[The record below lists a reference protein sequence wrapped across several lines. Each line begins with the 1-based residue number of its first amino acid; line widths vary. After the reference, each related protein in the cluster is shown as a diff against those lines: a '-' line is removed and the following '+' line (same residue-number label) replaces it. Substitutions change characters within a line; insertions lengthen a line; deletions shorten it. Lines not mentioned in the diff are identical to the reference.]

1 MSPFTT
7 AEYLLGMASLDDDG
21 IPYERPEAMLRSDDT
36 SSEEDMPSSRRGG
49 ARLDANGASKAGA
62 KTTAQRVNSGKYVVP
77 GQTTLGFGREQ
88 KSFLKPA
95 AAKQNVA
102 KTVATSSGS
111 GAVAKASA
119 AKTLPET
126 GQGNG
131 AAARAS
137 SANTMASTNEGSR
150 GTSSSSSSKG
160 YLDLDALL
168 DGLGESSKCY
178 LRPNGRGEDAHDE
191 KLLKGRG

>member
-1 MSPFTT
+1 
-7 AEYLLGMASLDDDG
+7 MASLDDDG
-21 IPYERPEAMLRSDDT
+21 IPYERPEAMLRSDDS

-49 ARLDANGASKAGA
+49 ARLD
-62 KTTAQRVNSGKYVVP
+62 VNSGKYVVP

-119 AKTLPET
+119 AKARTDKEFIETPSDITGRLPSIGVAADKLSDL
-126 GQGNG
+126 GQKQ
-131 AAARAS
+131 S
-137 SANTMASTNEGSR
+137 
-150 GTSSSSSSKG
+150 
-160 YLDLDALL
+160 
-168 DGLGESSKCY
+168 
-178 LRPNGRGEDAHDE
+178 
-191 KLLKGRG
+191 